1 MNKQPI
7 SIQPS
12 STSDTRAALSDA
24 GTKSELNL
32 STQTFT
38 ARNIVIKPNS
48 LQMEVEL
55 NGRWQPLRLAINNGN
70 TVPIRIEEALITI
83 HNNGQSLTLKT
94 PEQNVQIKAANA
106 LLSLLTLLKNQH
118 PSTNIQ
124 HHVSVTEK
132 PHPQLHFNK
141 LGMSLSINPVLAQVL
156 KNESKL
162 VAGIQ
167 ADAHKISFTLFN
179 QFEDKLLAGT
189 ISKHKVIDSLSAQKQ
204 MPLMLVDKQSVQIK
218 FTESQQPLKLSDA
231 LVNAQPSKAG
241 NKWFPVEIS
250 KQTQGVKLS
259 QVPQS
264 HLLALSH
271 PVKRQFSDVTTQP
284 TTTIQNVDSVRLET
298 TLNYTKPLLNISLDD
313 IKLAVKTALIKWATL
328 PFSGPNNPKLTSATP
343 KSTATFTP
351 QLINQV
357 GRPMVL
363 QSAQHPAQPPIVQL
377 LSQLTQVLQDPILAK
392 SSLSDKEVGQTNP
405 TLLKVLTSP
414 LIAVQETNL
423 SANTPRQ
430 KPLSEAPYVPKR
442 PIERLLLST
451 LLAVKPS
458 NQSNTAVNSDISPKI
473 EALFNYR
480 NSNSIDLTRLV
491 NNAFSRMISEEN
503 TNSEKVL
510 QELQPQLGQLLSSQP
525 KTTIKA
531 TAANFTQALDKLL
544 VTLIAAPKAVQ
555 GYSEDA
561 KLERLHTLLKTL
573 TPEFK
578 SVQPKQMLQ
587 NLPLLQSQ
595 LVDDLIQVN
604 NASHVNLPANPNAAK
619 FDSDTQ
625 LLLSLFLPMKLPSEC
640 KQTEL
645 QIGQYKRKAKENMPE
660 KTVWFIRLNFDYANQ
675 GKISAHAELMD
686 KSLDIQLLASTVQA
700 RQLAAPHID
709 GLRRKLS
716 EHGLQVS
723 EIALSENAEQVELFF
738 NSHSIVNIQI

>member
-12 STSDTRAALSDA
+12 STSDTRAVLSDA

-38 ARNIVIKPNS
+38 ARNIVIKPDS

-70 TVPIRIEEALITI
+70 TVPVRIEEALITV

-94 PEQNVQIKAANA
+94 PEQNVQIKAADA

-141 LGMSLSINPVLAQVL
+141 LGMSLSINPALAQVL

-189 ISKHKVIDSLSAQKQ
+189 ISKHKVIDILSAQKQ

-231 LVNAQPSKAG
+231 LINAQPSKAG

-259 QVPQS
+259 QIPQS

-271 PVKRQFSDVTTQP
+271 PVKRQFSGVTTQP
-284 TTTIQNVDSVRLET
+284 TTTIQSVDSVRPET

-313 IKLAVKTALIKWATL
+313 IKLAVKTALLKWAAL
-328 PFSGPNNPKLTSATP
+328 PFSGPNNPKLTAATP
-343 KSTATFTP
+343 GSKATFTH
-351 QLINQV
+351 QLINQA
-357 GRPMVL
+357 GPRMVL
-363 QSAQHPAQPPIVQL
+363 QSAQHAAQPPVVQL

-392 SSLSDKEVGQTNP
+392 SSLSHKEVGQTNP
-405 TLLKVLTSP
+405 MLPKVQTPPLLAAP
-414 LIAVQETNL
+414 ETNIPADTARHK
-423 SANTPRQ
+423 S
-430 KPLSEAPYVPKR
+430 LSETPYVPKL

-458 NQSNTAVNSDISPKI
+458 SQSNTAVNSDISPKI
-473 EALFNYR
+473 EALLNYK
-480 NSNSIDLTRLV
+480 NNNSIDLTRLV

-503 TNSEKVL
+503 TNSAKVL

-525 KTTIKA
+525 NTIMK
-531 TAANFTQALDKLL
+531 TAASFTQALDKLL
-544 VTLIAAPKAVQ
+544 VTLLAAPKAVQ

-561 KLERLHTLLKTL
+561 QLERLHTLLKTL

-604 NASHVNLPANPNAAK
+604 NASHANLPASPNAAK

-625 LLLSLFLPMKLPSEC
+625 LLLSLFLPMKLPPEC

-645 QIGQYKRKAKENMPE
+645 QIGQYKKKAKENMPE

-686 KSLDIQLLASTVQA
+686 KALDIQLLASTVQA

-738 NSHSIVNIQI
+738 NSHSIVNIQV

>member
-12 STSDTRAALSDA
+12 STSDTRAVLSDA

-38 ARNIVIKPNS
+38 ARNIVIKPDS

-70 TVPIRIEEALITI
+70 TVPVRVEEALITV

-94 PEQNVQIKAANA
+94 LEQNVQIKAADA

-141 LGMSLSINPVLAQVL
+141 LGMSLSINPALAQVL

-189 ISKHKVIDSLSAQKQ
+189 ISKHKVIDILSAQKQ
-204 MPLMLVDKQSVQIK
+204 MPLMLVDKQRVQIK

-231 LVNAQPSKAG
+231 LFNAQPSKAG

-259 QVPQS
+259 QIPQS

-271 PVKRQFSDVTTQP
+271 PVKRQFSGVTTQP
-284 TTTIQNVDSVRLET
+284 TTTIQNVDSVRPET

-313 IKLAVKTALIKWATL
+313 IKLAVKTALLKWAAL

-343 KSTATFTP
+343 GSTATFTP
-351 QLINQV
+351 QLINQA
-357 GRPMVL
+357 GPRMVL
-363 QSAQHPAQPPIVQL
+363 QSAQHAAQPPVVQL
-377 LSQLTQVLQDPILAK
+377 LSQLTQVLQDPIFAK
-392 SSLSDKEVGQTNP
+392 SSLSHKKVGQTNP
-405 TLLKVLTSP
+405 MLPKVQTPPLLTAPEIK
-414 LIAVQETNL
+414 I
-423 SANTPRQ
+423 SANAPRH
-430 KPLSEAPYVPKR
+430 KSLSETPYVPKL
-442 PIERLLLST
+442 PIERLLLSP

-458 NQSNTAVNSDISPKI
+458 SQSNTAVNSDISPKI
-473 EALFNYR
+473 EALLNYK

-503 TNSEKVL
+503 TNSTKVL

-525 KTTIKA
+525 NTIMK
-531 TAANFTQALDKLL
+531 TAASFTQALDKLL
-544 VTLIAAPKAVQ
+544 VTLLAAPKAVQ

-561 KLERLHTLLKTL
+561 QLERLHTLLKTL

-595 LVDDLIQVN
+595 LVDDLIQIN
-604 NASHVNLPANPNAAK
+604 NASHANLPASPNAAK

-625 LLLSLFLPMKLPSEC
+625 LLLSLFLPMKLPPEC

-645 QIGQYKRKAKENMPE
+645 QIGQYKKKAKENMPE

-686 KSLDIQLLASTVQA
+686 KALDIQLLASTVQA

-738 NSHSIVNIQI
+738 NSHSIVNIQV

>member
-12 STSDTRAALSDA
+12 STSDTRAVLSDA

-38 ARNIVIKPNS
+38 ARNIVIKPDS

-70 TVPIRIEEALITI
+70 TVPVRIEEALITV

-94 PEQNVQIKAANA
+94 LEQNVQIKAADA

-141 LGMSLSINPVLAQVL
+141 LGMSLSINPALAQVL

-189 ISKHKVIDSLSAQKQ
+189 ISKHKVIDILSAQKQ

-231 LVNAQPSKAG
+231 LINAQPSKAG

-259 QVPQS
+259 QIPQS

-271 PVKRQFSDVTTQP
+271 PVKRQFSGVTPQP
-284 TTTIQNVDSVRLET
+284 TTTIQNVDSVRPET

-313 IKLAVKTALIKWATL
+313 IKLAVKTALLKWAAL
-328 PFSGPNNPKLTSATP
+328 PFSGPNNPKLTAATP
-343 KSTATFTP
+343 GSTATFTP
-351 QLINQV
+351 QLINQA
-357 GRPMVL
+357 GPRMVL
-363 QSAQHPAQPPIVQL
+363 QSAQHAAQPPVVQL
-377 LSQLTQVLQDPILAK
+377 LSQLTQVLQDPIFAK
-392 SSLSDKEVGQTNP
+392 SSLSHKEAAQTNP
-405 TLLKVLTSP
+405 TLLKVQTPP
-414 LIAVQETNL
+414 LLAAPETNIPT
-423 SANTPRQ
+423 NTARH
-430 KPLSEAPYVPKR
+430 KSLSEAPYVPKL
-442 PIERLLLST
+442 PIERLLLSP

-458 NQSNTAVNSDISPKI
+458 SQSNTAVNSDISPKI
-473 EALFNYR
+473 QALLNYK
-480 NSNSIDLTRLV
+480 NNNSIDLTRLV

-503 TNSEKVL
+503 TNSAKVL

-525 KTTIKA
+525 NTIMK
-531 TAANFTQALDKLL
+531 TAASFTQALDKLL
-544 VTLIAAPKAVQ
+544 VTLLAAPKAVQ

-561 KLERLHTLLKTL
+561 QLERLHTLLKTL

-587 NLPLLQSQ
+587 NLPRLQSQ

-604 NASHVNLPANPNAAK
+604 NASHANLPASPNAAK

-625 LLLSLFLPMKLPSEC
+625 LLLSLFLPMKLPPEC

-645 QIGQYKRKAKENMPE
+645 QNGQYKKKTKESMPE

-686 KSLDIQLLASTVQA
+686 KALDIQLLASTVQA

-738 NSHSIVNIQI
+738 NSHSIVNIQV

>member
-12 STSDTRAALSDA
+12 TTSDTRAVLSDA
-24 GTKSELNL
+24 STKSELNL

-38 ARNIVIKPNS
+38 ARNIVIKPDS

-70 TVPIRIEEALITI
+70 TVPIRIEEALITV

-141 LGMSLSINPVLAQVL
+141 LGMSLSINPALAQVL

-218 FTESQQPLKLSDA
+218 FTESQQPLKLSNA
-231 LVNAQPSKAG
+231 LINAQPSKAI

-250 KQTQGVKLS
+250 KQTQGIKLS

-264 HLLALSH
+264 HLLALAH
-271 PVKRQFSDVTTQP
+271 PVKRQFSGVTTQP
-284 TTTIQNVDSVRLET
+284 TTTIQNVDSVRPET
-298 TLNYTKPLLNISLDD
+298 TLKYTKPLLNISLDD

-343 KSTATFTP
+343 GSTATFTP

-363 QSAQHPAQPPIVQL
+363 QSAQHPAQPPVVQL

-392 SSLSDKEVGQTNP
+392 SSLPDKEVGQTNP
-405 TLLKVLTSP
+405 TLLKVQTSP
-414 LIAVQETNL
+414 LIAAQETNL

-430 KPLSEAPYVPKR
+430 KSLSDAPYVPKL

-451 LLAVKPS
+451 LLSVKPS
-458 NQSNTAVNSDISPKI
+458 NQPITAVNSDISPNI
-473 EALFNYR
+473 EALLNYK

-525 KTTIKA
+525 KATIK

-561 KLERLHTLLKTL
+561 QLERLHTLLKTL

-578 SVQPKQMLQ
+578 SVQPKLMLQ

-660 KTVWFIRLNFDYANQ
+660 KTVWFVRLNFDYANQ

-738 NSHSIVNIQI
+738 NSHSIVNIQV